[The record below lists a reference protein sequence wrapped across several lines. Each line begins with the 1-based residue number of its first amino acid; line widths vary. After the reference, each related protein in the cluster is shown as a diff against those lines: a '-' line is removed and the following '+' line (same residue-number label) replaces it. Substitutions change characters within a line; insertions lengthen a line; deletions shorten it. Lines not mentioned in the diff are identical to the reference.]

1 MRGDDILVGS
11 DRLDVLEGGD
21 GNDVLTGGAGNDRID
36 GGTGDANVAVF
47 TGNRSD
53 YTITWGNNWQGG
65 GIRISPYALPIRLRI
80 VMVRISFGMYRYC
93 ALPMVMWCWMPKA
106 ISPIQMAILRG
117 VD

>member
-36 GGTGDANVAVF
+36 GGAGDANVAIF
-47 TGNRSD
+47 TGNARITPLPGV
-53 YTITWGNNWQGG
+53 TIGRVAA
-65 GIRISPYALPIRLRI
+65 IRISHYESPMGLRI
-80 VMVRISFGMYRYC
+80 VMVRINFGTYRYC

-106 ISPIQMAILRG
+106 ISPIQM
-117 VD
+117 DTT